1 MLYPLGKVGGLG
13 QGERIYAVRF
23 IDDVGYV
30 VTFRQVD
37 PLYTIDLSN
46 PAAPKVLGE
55 LKIAG
60 YSSYLHPVG
69 KDLLLGIGQ
78 GASDAGLRQ
87 GTQLSLFD
95 VSNPAKPAR
104 VQNAQLAQGSN
115 STAEYDHHAF
125 LYWPK
130 TKLALV
136 PVSIYDDQSGTPF
149 FGAIGFS
156 VDPKDGIDELGRI
169 QHPVPDGW
177 NVAPG
182 IDRSVVV
189 GNRVLTISTEGTA
202 SNDLNSLGAA
212 GFVGFPQPPQVNYG
226 GGGDTPAPPS
236 STPAQPPSQPTPP
249 PQRPVR

>member
-1 MLYPLGKVGGLG
+1 MS
-13 QGERIYAVRF
+13 
-23 IDDVGYV
+23 
-30 VTFRQVD
+30 D
-37 PLYTIDLSN
+37 PAN
-46 PAAPKVLGE
+46 
-55 LKIAG
+55 
-60 YSSYLHPVG
+60 
-69 KDLLLGIGQ
+69 
-78 GASDAGLRQ
+78 
-87 GTQLSLFD
+87 
-95 VSNPAKPAR
+95 PAR

-136 PVSIYDDQSGTPF
+136 PVSIYDYPSGSAF
-149 FGAIGFS
+149 SGAIGFT

-169 QHPVPDGW
+169 QHPVPSGW

-226 GGGDTPAPPS
+226 GTEGSPPS
-236 STPAQPPSQPTPP
+236 STPAQPPSQSQPP
-249 PQRPVR
+249 PR